1 MTMIIIDYSP
11 PQSVAV
17 TERTW
22 LRPSAADSGR
32 LFEITPRCNHRGHD
46 GDADDDEDSDD
57 DEDGVDVFGDG
68 KYQSK
73 IWILQQSVY
82 IHYETGLSLFNNWI
96 REIVRFAPIFQ
107 GNNCF
112 RVNYLDISFTFDID
126 FVFI

>member
-1 MTMIIIDYSP
+1 MMMTMIIIDYSP

-46 GDADDDEDSDD
+46 GDADDDEDDD
-57 DEDGVDVFGDG
+57 DEEDDDDNEDGVDVGDDG

-73 IWILQQSVY
+73 TIWI
-82 IHYETGLSLFNNWI
+82 HSLWDGSI
-96 REIVRFAPIFQ
+96 PFQ
-107 GNNCF
+107 
-112 RVNYLDISFTFDID
+112 
-126 FVFI
+126 